1 MKTRLPFLPGFAAV
15 LLLGAMHAQAQYP
28 VHDPVHTM
36 QTIAGFGKQLEEWKK
51 QYEQMTQLNRIN
63 ELIADYQKQLNDII
77 GDPLAAAKAL
87 VDAKQ
92 VVDRLAKFDK
102 IEGIANIEAEIA
114 GLEDTLGAL
123 TKKPEIFGTLK
134 DSSDGVKITRADIDY
149 KRYALTTQK
158 VAAYE
163 SERNT
168 VGSQIDGLQNQL
180 GTAQQKASKATTESE
195 QLAALAEIQGIN
207 AQVRIM
213 QLRLQMRHG
222 DVETHA
228 ISVEDRERVEMQNL
242 ADARRAE
249 ALASLEHIE
258 ARERRNA
265 ENTLRIKASEPPRN

>member
-1 MKTRLPFLPGFAAV
+1 MKTTLSFLPVAAA
-15 LLLGAMHAQAQYP
+15 LLLSGTLESRAQYP
-28 VHDPVHTM
+28 VHDPIHTM
-36 QTIAGFGKQLEEWKK
+36 QTIAGYAKQLEEWQK
-51 QYEQMTQLNRIN
+51 QYKQMTQLNQVN

-77 GDPLAAAKAL
+77 GEPLAAAKAL

-92 VVDRLAKFDK
+92 VIERLAKFDQ
-102 IEGIANIEAEIA
+102 IEGIANIESEIA

-123 TKKPEIFGTLK
+123 TRKPEIFGTMK
-134 DSSDGVKITRADIDY
+134 DTVDGVKIERADIDY
-149 KRYALTTQK
+149 KRYALTTSK

-168 VGSQIDGLQNQL
+168 VASQLDGIQGQL
-180 GTAQQKASKATTESE
+180 GTAQQKASQAATESE

-207 AQVRIM
+207 AQVRIL

-249 ALASLEHIE
+249 ALASLKLIE
-258 ARERRNA
+258 ARDERNA
-265 ENTLRIKASEPPRN
+265 ENTRRIRASDPPRN

>member
-1 MKTRLPFLPGFAAV
+1 MKTKIAIHFIAV
-15 LLLGAMHAQAQYP
+15 ALSLVGGPAVQAQYP
-28 VHDPVHTM
+28 VHDPIHTM
-36 QTIAGFGKQLEEWKK
+36 QTIAGYTKQLEEWKK
-51 QYEQMTQLNRIN
+51 QYKQMTQLNKVN
-63 ELIADYQKQLNDII
+63 KLVADYQKQLNDLI

-92 VVDRLAKFDK
+92 VVERLAKFDK
-102 IEGIANIEAEIA
+102 IEGISNLEAEIA

-123 TKKPEIFGTLK
+123 TTKPEIFGTLK
-134 DSSDGVKITRADIDY
+134 NSSDGVRITRADIDY

-168 VGSQIDGLQNQL
+168 VGSQIDGLQKQL
-180 GTAQQKASKATTESE
+180 GTAQQKASKAKTESE

-213 QLRLQMRHG
+213 QLRLQMRQG

-228 ISVEDRERVEMQNL
+228 ISVEDRERIEVQNL
-242 ADARRAE
+242 ADARRSE
-249 ALASLEHIE
+249 ALASLKLIE
-258 ARERRNA
+258 AREKRDA
-265 ENTLRIKASEPPRN
+265 ELTQRIETSVPPRY